1 MKKSKKYRYIDIT
14 DVMPG
19 VIIVC
24 MTIISWGG
32 NGIAEFFKEQYI
44 ETARMIYLI
53 LYAAIWNLRRHILL
67 VPIILGIVMFLLI
80 GLDKDDERFERRAA
94 RKLVVPGAIVVTF
107 IYLSIFVP
115 MPFAGYKTPEY
126 NKMSMGRFTV
136 AVIKDKLTN
145 ETVTIELDGEH
156 TEFGANKITGSLKG
170 IKHNLEEVRYLVL
183 EKEGYQIPFFDYPYE
198 GLIKNGY
205 RPQRITIH
213 KHTGLIISSEE
224 LPEE

>member
-19 VIIVC
+19 VILVC
-24 MTIISWGG
+24 MAIISWGG

-107 IYLSIFVP
+107 IYISLFVP

-145 ETVTIELDGEH
+145 ETVTIELDKD
-156 TEFGANKITGSLKG
+156 EFEYTHNRITGSLKG
-170 IKHNLEEVRYLVL
+170 IKHNLENVTYLVL
-183 EKEGYQIPFFDYPYE
+183 EKEGYQIPIFDSPYE
-198 GLIKNGY
+198 PVMKGY
-205 RPQRITIH
+205 TSQRITIH